1 MLLCFVQLR
10 IGGGRG
16 EERYKKQ
23 TVEIITS
30 GTLAAWAKH
39 STGPGEGRPQI
50 TIKSGSQAVRLL
62 HKAFHSRGSAML
74 KVKTTSTK
82 ILIGRAK
89 GFASD

>member
-30 GTLAAWAKH
+30 GTLASLGKTQHWA
-39 STGPGEGRPQI
+39 GRGETSDNNKVRISSSETSSQSIPFTRI
-50 TIKSGSQAVRLL
+50 SNVKS
-62 HKAFHSRGSAML
+62 
-74 KVKTTSTK
+74 
-82 ILIGRAK
+82 
-89 GFASD
+89 